1 MEVPGLKSLVRDIS
15 RLTQGA
21 DADGFC
27 TVIAGSPNS
36 SITTALA
43 LDLERRGFI
52 VYIVTSSAEDEQH
65 VRNQSRVD
73 LLPLSIDLI
82 HPSMAQEQISRFRQF
97 LSRHHHAFNGAPAH
111 SLVLSGIIIVPDT
124 SATIEPVSAI
134 TPEAWSTALNAKVL
148 NTILIAQLLSPL
160 ATEFQS
166 RVLFLTPSIVP
177 SLRPPYHSV
186 QSTVSGALEAFT
198 GTLAAELGQLNVPVC
213 HFKLGNIE
221 APGSKHRKDDN
232 RLVKGTSMR
241 KLHDSVFDALHAKTL
256 SRTWHVGRGSLIY
269 HVLGGWMP
277 SSLVWRMM
285 GITQSVQAAD
295 EVSTQE
301 SEEDQN
307 ARSIEW
313 EKVEQSP

>member
-1 MEVPGLKSLVRDIS
+1 
-15 RLTQGA
+15 
-21 DADGFC
+21 
-27 TVIAGSPNS
+27 
-36 SITTALA
+36 
-43 LDLERRGFI
+43 
-52 VYIVTSSAEDEQH
+52 
-65 VRNQSRVD
+65 
-73 LLPLSIDLI
+73 
-82 HPSMAQEQISRFRQF
+82 MAQEQISRFRQF

-221 APGSKHRKDDN
+221 APGSKYRKDDN

-295 EVSTQE
+295 EVLTQE